1 MIIQYSKYYN
11 LLTNYFLTT
20 KMKYFIDG
28 SYNYALIRKDI
39 RSNSIL
45 ERYNK
50 TIKDRLEEKRQYNW
64 VVF

>member
-1 MIIQYSKYYN
+1 
-11 LLTNYFLTT
+11 
-20 KMKYFIDG
+20 MKYFIDR
-28 SYNYALIRKDI
+28 SYKYALFPRDI

-50 TIKDRLEEKRQYNW
+50 TIKDRLEEKKQYNW

>member
-1 MIIQYSKYYN
+1 
-11 LLTNYFLTT
+11 
-20 KMKYFIDG
+20 MKYFIDG
-28 SYNYALIRKDI
+28 SYNYALFPKDI

>member
-1 MIIQYSKYYN
+1 MILQYSKYYN

-28 SYNYALIRKDI
+28 SYNYSAFPKDI
-39 RSNSIL
+39 RTNSIL

-50 TIKDRLEEKRQYNW
+50 TIKERLREKR
-64 VVF
+64 